1 MGSLTQATVLVA
13 LATAALRVPGP
24 RGLVLRG
31 SFPPIMEMDGSM
43 FIRVDNGDVP
53 PERLD
58 DFIAFVRDTV
68 LPEVRRRNGYRWL
81 TVSID
86 RTAGAVS
93 VTTAWDSYD
102 ERAEA
107 NSAFKVVLE
116 RGPEYGLRPVRM
128 DFTEQVLSDV
138 NR

>member
-1 MGSLTQATVLVA
+1 
-13 LATAALRVPGP
+13 
-24 RGLVLRG
+24 
-31 SFPPIMEMDGSM
+31 MEMDGSM